1 LIAFNDNFPNNTY
14 IPGGAHAKGF
24 MSWDSAEQVLL
35 YLMHSVP
42 RYPNVTEAGKIL
54 PNFNKNAYVYG

>member
-1 LIAFNDNFPNNTY
+1 
-14 IPGGAHAKGF
+14 
-24 MSWDSAEQVLL
+24 
-35 YLMHSVP
+35 MHSVP